1 MSDVKRVALVTGAS
15 SGIGKTCA
23 TELAKEGY
31 IVIINYYPVPPCEAD
46 ANNVVKEIESIGGQ
60 AKAMGCDVTDSA
72 AVTKMVD
79 DIAKEYG
86 RIDVLVN
93 NAGITRDGLLI
104 RMSDEDWEKVV
115 ATNFNSVFYVTRP
128 VAKVMMKQRSGN
140 IVNMASITGVYG
152 NAGQANYASTKA
164 GVIGFTKTI
173 AKELASRGIV
183 ANAVAPGFIE
193 TPMTEKLGTE
203 KIGQIAENI
212 PLKRLGKPEDIADVV
227 KFLSKPNLYITG
239 QVIGVDGGLV
249 I

>member
-1 MSDVKRVALVTGAS
+1 MSEVKRVALVTGAS
-15 SGIGKTCA
+15 SGIGKVCA

-46 ANNVVKEIESIGGQ
+46 ANNVVKEIESEGGQ
-60 AKAMGCDVTDSA
+60 AKAMGCDVTNSA
-72 AVTKMVD
+72 AVTTMVD
-79 DIAKEYG
+79 DIVKEFG

-104 RMSDEDWEKVV
+104 RMSDDDWEKVV

-193 TPMTEKLGTE
+193 TPMTEKLDKE
-203 KIGQIAENI
+203 KIAENI

-227 KFLSKPNLYITG
+227 KFLSRPNLYITG

>member
-1 MSDVKRVALVTGAS
+1 MSERVALITGAS
-15 SGIGKTCA
+15 SGIGRVCA
-23 TELAKEGY
+23 IELAKEGCT
-31 IVIINYYPVPPCEAD
+31 VIINYYPVPVCEAD
-46 ANNVVKEIESIGGQ
+46 ANNVVKEIEALGGK
-60 AKAMGCDVTDSA
+60 AKAFGCDVTKSA
-72 AVTKMVD
+72 DVD
-79 DIAKEYG
+79 AMIDKIVEEFG

-93 NAGITRDGLLI
+93 NAGITRDGLLV
-104 RMSDEDWEKVV
+104 RMSDEDWERVIN
-115 ATNFNSVFYVTRP
+115 TNLNSVFFVTRP

-164 GVIGFTKTI
+164 GVIGFTKTV

-193 TPMTEKLGTE
+193 TPMTEKLDKE
-203 KIGQIAENI
+203 KIAANI
-212 PLKRLGKPEDIADVV
+212 PLKRLGTPEDIANVV
-227 KFLSKPNLYITG
+227 KFLSAPNLYITG

>member
-1 MSDVKRVALVTGAS
+1 MSEDIKRVALVTGAS
-15 SGIGKTCA
+15 SGIGRVCA
-23 TELAKEGY
+23 VELAKEGFE
-31 IVIINYYPVPPCEAD
+31 VVINYYPVPPCEAD
-46 ANNVVKEIESIGGQ
+46 ANEVVKEIEALGGK
-60 AKAMGCDVTDSA
+60 AVAMGCDVTDSKA
-72 AVTKMVD
+72 ASEMIDK
-79 DIAKEYG
+79 IAAECG

-104 RMSDEDWEKVV
+104 RMSDDDWEKVIN
-115 ATNFNSVFYVTRP
+115 TNLNSVFYVTKP

-140 IVNMASITGVYG
+140 IINMASITGVYG

-183 ANAVAPGFIE
+183 ANAIAPGFIK
-193 TPMTEKLGTE
+193 TPMTEKLDTD
-203 KIGQIAENI
+203 KIAANI
-212 PLKRLGKPEDIADVV
+212 PLKRLGTPEDIADVV
-227 KFLSKPNLYITG
+227 KFLAKSNSYVTG

>member
-1 MSDVKRVALVTGAS
+1 VSETKRVALVTGAS
-15 SGIGKTCA
+15 SGIGRVCA
-23 TELAKEGY
+23 LELAKDGCT
-31 IVIINYYPVPPCEAD
+31 VIINYYPVPPCKAD
-46 ANNVVKEIESIGGQ
+46 ADNVVKEIEALGGT
-60 AKAMGCDVTDSA
+60 AKAIGCDVTNSA
-72 AVTKMVD
+72 EVDKMVTQ
-79 DIAKEYG
+79 IVEEFG
-86 RIDVLVN
+86 SLDVLVN

-104 RMSDEDWEKVV
+104 RMSDEDWEKVI
-115 ATNFNSVFYVTRP
+115 ATNLNSVFYVTRP

-164 GVIGFTKTI
+164 AVIGFTKTI

-193 TPMTEKLGTE
+193 TPMTENLDRE
-203 KIGQIAENI
+203 KIAERI
-212 PLKRLGKPEDIADVV
+212 PLKRLGTPEDIADVV
-227 KFLSKPNLYITG
+227 KFLSKPKLYVTG

>member
-1 MSDVKRVALVTGAS
+1 MSENINKVALVTGAS
-15 SGIGKTCA
+15 SGIGRTCA
-23 TELAKEGY
+23 IELAKDGFE
-31 IVIINYYPVPPCEAD
+31 VVVNYYPAPACEAEAD
-46 ANNVVKEIESIGGQ
+46 EVVKEIENLGK
-60 AKAMGCDVTDSA
+60 KAIAIGCDVTDSK
-72 AVTKMVD
+72 AVAEMIDRIVKD
-79 DIAKEYG
+79 CG

-115 ATNFNSVFYVTRP
+115 NTNFNSVFYVTKP

-140 IVNMASITGVYG
+140 IINMASITGVYG

-173 AKELASRGIV
+173 AKELASRGIT
-183 ANAVAPGFIE
+183 ANAIAPGFIK
-193 TPMTEKLGTE
+193 TPMTEKLDTG
-203 KIGQIAENI
+203 KIEANI
-212 PLKRLGKPEDIADVV
+212 PLGRLGTPEDIADVV
-227 KFLSKPNLYITG
+227 KFLSKPGLYITG

>member
-1 MSDVKRVALVTGAS
+1 MSEDIKRVALVTGAS

-23 TELAKEGY
+23 VELAKEGY
-31 IVIINYYPVPPCEAD
+31 HVVINYYPVPPCEAE
-46 ANNVVKEIESIGGQ
+46 ANEVIKEIENNGG
-60 AKAMGCDVTDSA
+60 KAIAIGCDVTDSK
-72 AVTKMVD
+72 AVTEMIDQIVKD
-79 DIAKEYG
+79 CK

-115 ATNFNSVFYVTRP
+115 NTNFNSVFYVTKP

-140 IVNMASITGVYG
+140 IINMASITGVYG

-183 ANAVAPGFIE
+183 ANAIAPGFIK
-193 TPMTEKLGTE
+193 TPMTEKLDTE
-203 KIGQIAENI
+203 KIEANI
-212 PLKRLGKPEDIADVV
+212 PLGRLGTPEDIADIV
-227 KFLSKPNLYITG
+227 KFLSRPNMYITG

>member
-15 SGIGKTCA
+15 SGIGKVCA
-23 TELAKEGY
+23 QELAKEGCT
-31 IVIINYYPVPPCEAD
+31 VIINYYPVPPCEAD
-46 ANNVVKEIESIGGQ
+46 ANNVVKEIEAAGGK
-60 AKAMGCDVTDSA
+60 AKAIGCDVTDSS
-72 AVTKMVD
+72 AVGNMVD
-79 DIAKEYG
+79 EIVKEFG

-104 RMSDEDWEKVV
+104 RMSDDDWEKVV
-115 ATNFNSVFYVTRP
+115 ATNFNSVFYVTKP

-193 TPMTEKLGTE
+193 TPMTEKLDTD
-203 KIGQIAENI
+203 KIVERI
-212 PLKRLGKPEDIADVV
+212 PLGRLGQPGDIADIV
-227 KFLSKPNLYITG
+227 KFLSRPNLYITG

>member
-1 MSDVKRVALVTGAS
+1 MSERVALITGAS
-15 SGIGKTCA
+15 SGIGRVCA
-23 TELAKEGY
+23 IELAKTGCTA
-31 IVIINYYPVPPCEAD
+31 IINYYPVPACEAD
-46 ANNVVKEIESIGGQ
+46 ANNVVKEIEALGGK
-60 AKAMGCDVTDSA
+60 AKAIGCDVTKSSE
-72 AVTKMVD
+72 VD
-79 DIAKEYG
+79 AMIDKIVEEFG

-93 NAGITRDGLLI
+93 NAGITRDGLLV
-104 RMSDEDWEKVV
+104 RMSDDDWERVIN
-115 ATNFNSVFYVTRP
+115 TNLNSVFYVTRP

-164 GVIGFTKTI
+164 GVIGFTKTV

-193 TPMTEKLGTE
+193 TPMTEKLDKE
-203 KIGQIAENI
+203 KIAANI
-212 PLKRLGKPEDIADVV
+212 PLKRLGTPDDIANLV
-227 KFLSKPNLYITG
+227 KFLSQPNLYITG

>member
-1 MSDVKRVALVTGAS
+1 MSEDIKRVALITGAS
-15 SGIGKTCA
+15 SGIGKVCA
-23 TELAKEGY
+23 LELAKEGY
-31 IVIINYYPVPPCEAD
+31 QIVVNYYPVPPCEAE
-46 ANNVVKEIESIGGQ
+46 ANEVVKEIEGFGG
-60 AKAMGCDVTDSA
+60 KAIAIGCDVTDSK
-72 AVTKMVD
+72 AVGEMVD
-79 DIAKEYG
+79 QTVKELG

-115 ATNFNSVFYVTRP
+115 NTNFNSVFYVTRP

-140 IVNMASITGVYG
+140 IINMASITGVYG

-173 AKELASRGIV
+173 AKELASRGIT
-183 ANAVAPGFIE
+183 ANAVAPGFIK
-193 TPMTEKLGTE
+193 TAMTEKLDTE
-203 KIGQIAENI
+203 KIEANI
-212 PLKRLGKPEDIADVV
+212 PLRRLGTPEDIADVV
-227 KFLSKPNLYITG
+227 KFLAKPGSYITG

>member
-1 MSDVKRVALVTGAS
+1 MSENIKRVALVTGAS
-15 SGIGKTCA
+15 SGIGKVCA
-23 TELAKEGY
+23 TELAKEGCT
-31 IVIINYYPVPPCEAD
+31 VIINYYPVPPCEAD
-46 ANNVVKEIESIGGQ
+46 AKAVVKEIEDAGGQ
-60 AKAMGCDVTDSA
+60 AKAMGCDVTDST
-72 AVTKMVD
+72 AV
-79 DIAKEYG
+79 IAMIDEIVKEFG

-93 NAGITRDGLLI
+93 NAGITKDNLLI

-115 ATNFNSVFYVTRP
+115 NTNFNSVFYVTKP
-128 VAKVMMKQRSGN
+128 VAKVMMKQRCGN

-193 TPMTEKLGTE
+193 TPMTEKLDKD
-203 KIGQIAENI
+203 KITSHI
-212 PLKRLGKPEDIADVV
+212 PLGRLGTPADIADVV
-227 KFLSKPNLYITG
+227 KFLSRPNLYITG

>member
-1 MSDVKRVALVTGAS
+1 MSERIALITGAS
-15 SGIGKTCA
+15 SGIGRVCA
-23 TELAKEGY
+23 IELAKEGCTA
-31 IVIINYYPVPPCEAD
+31 IINYYPVPPCEAD
-46 ANNVVKEIESIGGQ
+46 ANNVVKEIEALGGK
-60 AKAMGCDVTDSA
+60 AKAIGCDVTKSA
-72 AVTKMVD
+72 EVD
-79 DIAKEYG
+79 AMIDKIVEEFG

-93 NAGITRDGLLI
+93 NAGITRDGLLV
-104 RMSDEDWEKVV
+104 RMSDDDWERVIN
-115 ATNFNSVFYVTRP
+115 TNLNSVFYVTRP

-164 GVIGFTKTI
+164 GVIGFTKTV

-193 TPMTEKLGTE
+193 TPMTEKLDKE
-203 KIGQIAENI
+203 KIAANI
-212 PLKRLGKPEDIADVV
+212 PLKRLGTPDDIANLV
-227 KFLSKPNLYITG
+227 KFLAQPNLYITG

>member
-1 MSDVKRVALVTGAS
+1 MSDEIKRTALVTGAS
-15 SGIGKTCA
+15 SGIGRACA
-23 TELAKEGY
+23 LELAKEGFQL
-31 IVIINYYPVPPCEAD
+31 VINYYPVPPCEAE
-46 ANNVVKEIESIGGQ
+46 AKETVKEIEGLGQ
-60 AKAMGCDVTDSA
+60 KAIAIGCDVTDSN
-72 AVTKMVD
+72 AVNEMVD
-79 DIAKEYG
+79 QAVRELG

-115 ATNFNSVFYVTRP
+115 NTNFNSVFYVTRP

-140 IVNMASITGVYG
+140 IINMASITGVYG

-183 ANAVAPGFIE
+183 ANAIAPGFIK
-193 TPMTEKLGTE
+193 TPMTEKLDTA
-203 KIGQIAENI
+203 KIEANI
-212 PLKRLGKPEDIADVV
+212 PLGRLGSPEDIADVV
-227 KFLSKPNLYITG
+227 KFLSRPNLYITG

>member
-15 SGIGKTCA
+15 SGIGKVCA

-31 IVIINYYPVPPCEAD
+31 IVIVNYYPAPPCEAD
-46 ANNVVKEIESIGGQ
+46 ANNVVKEIETAGGR
-60 AKAMGCDVTDSA
+60 AKAIGCDVTDSN
-72 AVTKMVD
+72 AVNSMVNE
-79 DIAKEYG
+79 IAGEFG

-140 IVNMASITGVYG
+140 IINMASITGVYG

-173 AKELASRGIV
+173 AKELASRGIT
-183 ANAVAPGFIE
+183 ANAIAPGFIE
-193 TPMTEKLGTE
+193 TPMTEKLDKE
-203 KIGQIAENI
+203 KIAENI
-212 PLKRLGKPEDIADVV
+212 PLKRLGKPEDIADAAV
-227 KFLSKPNLYITG
+227 FLAKPNSYITG

>member
-1 MSDVKRVALVTGAS
+1 MSERVALITGAS
-15 SGIGKTCA
+15 SGIGRVCA
-23 TELAKEGY
+23 IELAKTGCTA
-31 IVIINYYPVPPCEAD
+31 IINYYPVPACEAD
-46 ANNVVKEIESIGGQ
+46 ANNVVKEIEALGGK
-60 AKAMGCDVTDSA
+60 AKAIGCDVTKSSE
-72 AVTKMVD
+72 VD
-79 DIAKEYG
+79 AMIDKIVEEFG

-93 NAGITRDGLLI
+93 NAGITRDGLLV
-104 RMSDEDWEKVV
+104 RMSDDDWERVIN
-115 ATNFNSVFYVTRP
+115 TNLNSVFYVTRP

-164 GVIGFTKTI
+164 GVIGFTKTV

-193 TPMTEKLGTE
+193 TPMTEKLDKE
-203 KIGQIAENI
+203 KIAANI
-212 PLKRLGKPEDIADVV
+212 PLKRLGTPDDIANVV
-227 KFLSKPNLYITG
+227 KFLSAPNLYITG

>member
-15 SGIGKTCA
+15 SGIGRVCA
-23 TELAKEGY
+23 LELAKEGC

-46 ANNVVKEIESIGGQ
+46 ANNVVKEIEAAGGQ
-60 AKAMGCDVTDSA
+60 AKALGCDVTNSQ
-72 AVTKMVD
+72 AVNGMVD
-79 DIAKEYG
+79 EIVKEFG

-104 RMSDEDWEKVV
+104 RMSDDDWERVV
-115 ATNFNSVFYVTRP
+115 NTNFNSVFYVTRP

-140 IVNMASITGVYG
+140 IINMASITGVYG

-193 TPMTEKLGTE
+193 TPMTEKLDRD
-203 KIGQIAENI
+203 KIAERI
-212 PLKRLGKPEDIADVV
+212 PLGRLGKPEDIADVV
-227 KFLSKPNLYITG
+227 KFLARPNSYITG

>member
-1 MSDVKRVALVTGAS
+1 MSENIQRVALITGAS
-15 SGIGKTCA
+15 SGIGKICA
-23 TELAKEGY
+23 LELAKEGLQ
-31 IVIINYYPVPPCEAD
+31 VVVNYYPVPPCEAE
-46 ANNVVKEIESIGGQ
+46 ANEVVKEIENLGG
-60 AKAMGCDVTDSA
+60 KALAIGCDVTDSK
-72 AVTKMVD
+72 AVQEMVD
-79 DIAKEYG
+79 RVVKDCG

-115 ATNFNSVFYVTRP
+115 NTNFNSVFYVTKP

-173 AKELASRGIV
+173 AKELASRGII
-183 ANAVAPGFIE
+183 ANAIAPGFIK
-193 TPMTEKLGTE
+193 TPMTEKLDTE
-203 KIGQIAENI
+203 KIEANI
-212 PLKRLGKPEDIADVV
+212 PLGRLGTPEDIADVV
-227 KFLSKPNLYITG
+227 KFLSRPNLYITG